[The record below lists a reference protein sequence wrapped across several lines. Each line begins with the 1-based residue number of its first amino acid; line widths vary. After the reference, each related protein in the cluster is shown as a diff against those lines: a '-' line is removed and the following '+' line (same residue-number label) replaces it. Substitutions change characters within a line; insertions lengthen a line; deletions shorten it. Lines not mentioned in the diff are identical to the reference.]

1 MKLVTAPLIPLSILA
16 LAAGCGADEG
26 EPALVEVPA
35 PASAAVA
42 PQGPAPNIVILTLDT
57 TRADHLGS
65 YGYFRDTTPR
75 LDELAAEGLVFE
87 RCVAPT
93 ASTLPS
99 HTSLLTGATPSEH
112 GVLTNMSFG
121 AQPHWAQWG
130 LRSFAQLA
138 LDAGYVTAAV
148 VSAAPVKRGTG
159 LELGFSDFDQPAGL
173 ERPAAETTDA
183 ALAWLERR
191 GEGPFL
197 LWVHWFDPHHPLEA
211 PDGFGDF
218 GADTSAR
225 SAELARRGVP
235 DQRWDLRTGGS
246 LATGELVDA
255 YDAELRYMDA
265 QVGRL
270 LDALRASPGWDR
282 TAVVVMGDHGEGV
295 GQHGVVEH
303 GELWWE
309 QVHVPLIMRIPG
321 VAPARVEQL
330 VGVADVLPTLVGR
343 LERPELGFGSA
354 ASGRDLLAPGAE
366 PRPVL
371 VSVPGHE
378 IADEPYGCGLVTPT
392 KQLMIP
398 RPALTELA
406 PMLYALDADPAQLL
420 DIAAQQPDTVG
431 RLSALIREPCAA
443 LHRSASEMISAEQ
456 QTEAM
461 RKLTE
466 ELRALGYVD

>member
-1 MKLVTAPLIPLSILA
+1 MKTASSPLSLLSFLA
-16 LAAGCGADEG
+16 LTAGCEADQGAAS
-26 EPALVEVPA
+26 PANVPA
-35 PASAAVA
+35 PVA
-42 PQGPAPNIVILTLDT
+42 PAQGPAPNIVILTLDT

-75 LDELAAEGLVFE
+75 LDQLAAEALVFE
-87 RCVAPT
+87 RCIAPT

-99 HTSLLTGATPSEH
+99 HTTLLTGATPSEH

-121 AQPHWAQWG
+121 AQPRWALWG

-138 LDAGYVTAAV
+138 LDAGYYTGAV

-159 LELGFSDFDQPAGL
+159 LELGFTDYDQPAGL

-183 ALAWLERR
+183 ALAWLEQR

-197 LWVHWFDPHHPLEA
+197 LWVHWFDPHQPLEA

-218 GADTSAR
+218 GDDAPQRDA
-225 SAELARRGVP
+225 ALARRGVP
-235 DQRWDLRTGGS
+235 DQDWHLRTGGS
-246 LATGELVDA
+246 LVTGALVDA

-265 QVGRL
+265 EVGRL

-295 GQHGVVEH
+295 GQHGVLEH

-309 QVHVPLIMRIPG
+309 QVHVPLIMRLPG
-321 VAPARVEQL
+321 GEPGRVPRL

-343 LERPELGFGSA
+343 LQRPELSFGGA
-354 ASGRDLLAPGAE
+354 TSGRDVLAAGAE
-366 PRPVL
+366 SRPQL

-378 IADEPYGCGLVTPT
+378 IEDEPYGCGLITRDYE
-392 KQLMIP
+392 LMLP
-398 RPALTELA
+398 REGAGDVA
-406 PMLYALDADPAQLL
+406 PRLYALDSDPTQLR
-420 DIAAQQPDTVG
+420 DVASEQPRTVAS
-431 RLSALIREPCAA
+431 LTPLIREPCAA
-443 LHRSASEMISAEQ
+443 WHRAASELISAEQ

-461 RKLTE
+461 RQLTE